1 MPTNTG
7 GKSIVILG
15 AVFIPLDILAVAL
28 RLWARRIRKTSW
40 KLCDYLI
47 IVALVRKL
55 LQIFRRLLVL
65 TDIYRRLTLPTLQS
79 ESNVGLLHLVP

>member
-7 GKSIVILG
+7 GNSVIILG
-15 AVFIPLDILAVAL
+15 AVLIPLNILAVAL
-28 RLWARRIRKTSW
+28 RFWARRIRKTSL

-55 LQIFRRLLVL
+55 LQI
-65 TDIYRRLTLPTLQS
+65 PN
-79 ESNVGLLHLVP
+79 ESSF